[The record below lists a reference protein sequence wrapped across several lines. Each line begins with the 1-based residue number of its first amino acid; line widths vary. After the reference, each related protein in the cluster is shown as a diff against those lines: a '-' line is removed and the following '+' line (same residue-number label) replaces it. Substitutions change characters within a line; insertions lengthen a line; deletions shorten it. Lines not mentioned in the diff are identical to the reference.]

1 MSKMMEIELT
11 IPARAAYQQR
21 GSGGFLF
28 GRKSRTTQEH
38 AKENR

>member
-1 MSKMMEIELT
+1 MEIELT

-21 GSGGFLF
+21 GSGEFLF